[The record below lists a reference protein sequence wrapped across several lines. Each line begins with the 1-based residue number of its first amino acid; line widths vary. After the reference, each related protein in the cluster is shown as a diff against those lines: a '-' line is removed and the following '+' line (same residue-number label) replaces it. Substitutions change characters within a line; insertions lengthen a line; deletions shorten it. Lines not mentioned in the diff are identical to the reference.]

1 MPHVWCHIVNGAWFQ
16 LHRNIPRPEVAMTDT
31 LSVQEAHP
39 LGDLIRVL
47 VGKMI
52 VRSYYIRSPV
62 DEAGSEHWY
71 HYIVGTDAC
80 R

>member
-1 MPHVWCHIVNGAWFQ
+1 
-16 LHRNIPRPEVAMTDT
+16 MTDT